1 MLAPHIGMGSRII
14 ADEDGP
20 QPRHRAAFAQGID
33 TFGEFGLDL
42 GRRRLT
48 VKNSSSHIGS
58 LSRSANPATIGTRI
72 ECAKTYRASLATGSE
87 VFMVNRAQLTQAR
100 SRQRRD
106 ALLGAAIELF
116 ADGGTR
122 AITHRAVAKQ
132 AGLPPA
138 TTTYYFASIEDL
150 IHEALSEHMRQWI
163 ETLRGLTDIDLSA
176 DLDLDEATRFVE
188 YIFGRRD
195 AQTAGLEVSIFLAAA
210 RDEQLSDIAG
220 EALDAL
226 ENLASG
232 VLRAVGIADPQQ
244 LAASVITLIAGAA
257 VRRQSPRVD
266 ETVEARMLAVAIRD
280 LVAAHQVPETYKADA
295 LGKLAEGSTSQ

>member
-87 VFMVNRAQLTQAR
+87 VFMVKTTQRIQAAR
-100 SRQRRD
+100 RHRND
-106 ALLGAAIELF
+106 ALMGVAIELF
-116 ADGGTR
+116 SDGRTCT
-122 AITHRAVAKQ
+122 ITLRAVAQQ

-138 TTTYYFASIEDL
+138 TTTYDFASIEDL

-163 ETLRGLTDIDLSA
+163 ETLRGLTD
-176 DLDLDEATRFVE
+176 
-188 YIFGRRD
+188 
-195 AQTAGLEVSIFLAAA
+195 
-210 RDEQLSDIAG
+210 
-220 EALDAL
+220 
-226 ENLASG
+226 
-232 VLRAVGIADPQQ
+232 
-244 LAASVITLIAGAA
+244 
-257 VRRQSPRVD
+257 
-266 ETVEARMLAVAIRD
+266 
-280 LVAAHQVPETYKADA
+280 
-295 LGKLAEGSTSQ
+295 